1 MGGFTQ
7 EEFIMNKNMVKSA
20 GIAALAAAV
29 LFTGCSKFN
38 PDTTLVTINTGD
50 GTKDTISL
58 GYANFAAR
66 YQQSMYDQ
74 YLLAYYGEGMWSTDM
89 TGTGSTMEDDT
100 KEGVLEDIENQ
111 YLAKLHASDY
121 DITLTDEQNTAIAE
135 AAAKFISDNPA
146 ETLEVMGATE
156 EYVKQYLEYRT
167 YYSLVSNAAM
177 EEAGETISDEDCWM
191 RTFSYVLFD
200 TTGTTDEDGNAV
212 EYTEEEIADLKAN
225 AEELAAADDY
235 AAKAEELEATA
246 STYSYLKG
254 EEEDDTMDMAIIEA
268 AEALDEGETSDV
280 IEIEGVG
287 YYVIHLDADHD
298 EDASQTKKESLESDA
313 FDDLLET
320 WKAAITWTVDEK
332 AWAKVEFD
340 TLFKTL
346 ETETEETTEETTDD
360 ATTEET
366 TDTEESED
374 ATEDTE
380 VEDTEDTSA
389 EEDTEETSE
398 ETSDESTEE
407 TEAE

>member
-1 MGGFTQ
+1 
-7 EEFIMNKNMVKSA
+7 MNKNIIKST

-58 GYANFAAR
+58 GYGNFAAR

-74 YLLAYYGEGMWSTDM
+74 FLLAYYGEGMWSTDM

-100 KEGVLEDIENQ
+100 KEGVLEDIESQ

-121 DITLTDEQNTAIAE
+121 GITLTDEQNTAIAE
-135 AAAKFISDNPA
+135 AAAKFISDNPK
-146 ETLEVMGATE
+146 ETMEIMGATE

-177 EEAGETISDEDCWM
+177 EEAGQTIADEDCWM

-200 TTGTTDEDGNAV
+200 TTGTTDEEGNAV
-212 EYTEEEIADLKAN
+212 EYTEEEIADLKAQ

-235 AAKAEELEATA
+235 SAKAEELEVTA

-268 AEALDEGETSDV
+268 AEALDEGDTSDV

-298 EDASQTKKESLESDA
+298 EDASQSKKESLESDA
-313 FDDLLET
+313 FNELMET

-340 TLFKTL
+340 TLFKTI
-346 ETETEETTEETTDD
+346 ETETEETTEETT
-360 ATTEET
+360 TEET
-366 TDTEESED
+366 TEATEE
-374 ATEDTE
+374 TE

-398 ETSDESTEE
+398 NSDESTEE

>member
-7 EEFIMNKNMVKSA
+7 EEFIMNKNKVKSA

-74 YLLAYYGEGMWSTDM
+74 YLLSYYGEGMWSTDM

-121 DITLTDEQNTAIAE
+121 DITLTDEQNTAIAD
-135 AAAKFISDNPA
+135 AAKKFISDNPA
-146 ETLEVMGATE
+146 DTLEVMGATE

-167 YYSLVSNAAM
+167 YYSLVSSAAK
-177 EEAGETISDEDCWM
+177 EEAGESISDEDCWM

-212 EYTEEEIADLKAN
+212 EYTDEEIADLKAN

-346 ETETEETTEETTDD
+346 ETETEETTDD

-389 EEDTEETSE
+389 EEDTEETSAE
-398 ETSDESTEE
+398 SDESTEE

>member
-7 EEFIMNKNMVKSA
+7 EEFIMNRIIKST
-20 GIAALAAAV
+20 GIAAMATAV
-29 LFTGCSKFN
+29 LLTGCGKFN
-38 PDTTLVTINTGD
+38 PDATLVTINTGD
-50 GTKDTISL
+50 GTKDTITL
-58 GYANFAAR
+58 GYGNFVAR

-74 YLLAYYGEGMWSTDM
+74 YLMAYYGEGMWSTDM
-89 TGTGSTMEDDT
+89 TGSGSTMEDET
-100 KEGVLEDIENQ
+100 KQSVLDDIEIQ

-135 AAAKFISDNPA
+135 AAAKFISDNPQ
-146 ETLEVMGATE
+146 ETLDVMGATE

-177 EEAGETISDEDCWM
+177 EEAGSDIAEEDCWM

-212 EYTEEEIADLKAN
+212 EYTEEEIADLKAQ

-235 AAKAEELEATA
+235 SAKAEELEATA

-254 EEEDDTMDMAIIEA
+254 EEEDDTMDIAIIEA

-280 IEIEGVG
+280 IEIDGVG

-313 FDDLLET
+313 FDELMET

-346 ETETEETTEETTDD
+346 ETETEETTESTEETTEETTEDSEETTEETTDATETEESTDESSDETTDDTSADEQSD

-366 TDTEESED
+366 
-374 ATEDTE
+374 
-380 VEDTEDTSA
+380 
-389 EEDTEETSE
+389 
-398 ETSDESTEE
+398 
-407 TEAE
+407 EAE

>member
-7 EEFIMNKNMVKSA
+7 EEFIMNKNIVKSA

-74 YLLAYYGEGMWSTDM
+74 YLLAYYGESMWSTDM

-121 DITLTDEQNTAIAE
+121 DIALTDEQNTAIAE
-135 AAAKFISDNPA
+135 AAAKFMSDNPE
-146 ETLEVMGATE
+146 ETLEIMGATE

-177 EEAGETISDEDCWM
+177 EEAGESISDEDCWM

-200 TTGTTDEDGNAV
+200 TTGTTDEEGNAV
-212 EYTEEEIADLKAN
+212 EYTEEEIADLKAQ

-235 AAKAEELEATA
+235 SAKAEELEATA

-268 AEALDEGETSDV
+268 AEALDEGDTSDV
-280 IEIEGVG
+280 IEIDGVG
-287 YYVIHLDADHD
+287 YYVIHLDSDHD
-298 EDASQTKKESLESDA
+298 EDASQTKKESLESDE
-313 FDDLLET
+313 FDKLLET

-346 ETETEETTEETTDD
+346 ETETEETTDD

-366 TDTEESED
+366 TDTEESTED
-374 ATEDTE
+374 ASEETE

-389 EEDTEETSE
+389 EETEETSAE
-398 ETSDESTEE
+398 ADGTTEE

>member
-1 MGGFTQ
+1 
-7 EEFIMNKNMVKSA
+7 MNKNIVKST

-74 YLLAYYGEGMWSTDM
+74 YLLSYYGEGMWSTDM
-89 TGTGSTMEDDT
+89 SGTGSTMEDDT

-111 YLAKLHASDY
+111 YLTKLHASDY
-121 DITLTDEQNTAIAE
+121 DIALTDEQNKAIAD

-156 EYVKQYLEYRT
+156 EYVKEYLEYRT

-177 EEAGETISDEDCWM
+177 EEAGESISDEDCWM

-200 TTGTTDEDGNAV
+200 TTGTTDEEGNKV

-235 AAKAEELEATA
+235 SAKAEELEATA

-268 AEALDEGETSDV
+268 AEALDEGDTSDV
-280 IEIEGVG
+280 IEIDGVG

-298 EDASQTKKESLESDA
+298 EDASQTKKESLESDE
-313 FDDLLET
+313 FDKLLET
-320 WKAAITWTVDEK
+320 WKAAITWKVDEK

-346 ETETEETTEETTDD
+346 ETETEETTDD

-366 TDTEESED
+366 TDTEESTED
-374 ATEDTE
+374 A
-380 VEDTEDTSA
+380 S
-389 EEDTEETSE
+389 EETEETSE
-398 ETSDESTEE
+398 ENSDESTEE